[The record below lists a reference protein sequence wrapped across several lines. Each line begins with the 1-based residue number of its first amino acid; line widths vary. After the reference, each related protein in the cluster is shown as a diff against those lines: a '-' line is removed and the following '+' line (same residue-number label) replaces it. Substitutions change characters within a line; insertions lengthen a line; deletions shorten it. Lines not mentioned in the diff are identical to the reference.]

1 MRGWGDRGRGS
12 AAALPKNPHSHCFS
26 CPHRARSLLARPIFT
41 PPYPPSHHFG
51 YSAEGDYTILDKV
64 SLGATRTPTRGGGG
78 WCVLRHGSGWQSCLH
93 RGWHFLLPLSAAV
106 PAVATGRAR
115 ARACARGPA
124 LSGFAARSSPLRLT
138 AALRPAQ
145 PPNPSSSDAA
155 RHARP
160 NRARLLQP
168 RHAQLRVERA
178 LALAHAARPSQG
190 LRPAAR
196 LSARRQRTVLH
207 SPLNPS
213 ASAAARHAQGRSAL
227 FFILF

>member
-1 MRGWGDRGRGS
+1 MH
-12 AAALPKNPHSHCFS
+12 A
-26 CPHRARSLLARPIFT
+26 
-41 PPYPPSHHFG
+41 
-51 YSAEGDYTILDKV
+51 DK
-64 SLGATRTPTRGGGG
+64 GGGG
-78 WCVLRHGSGWQSCLH
+78 CVLRQGSGRQSCLH

-213 ASAAARHAQGRSAL
+213 ASAAARHARPKHARLPRPRQPQLRVERALVLAHAARPSQGLRSAARL
-227 FFILF
+227 SAKRQQRALHSPPLTVLLPPRHGTRG